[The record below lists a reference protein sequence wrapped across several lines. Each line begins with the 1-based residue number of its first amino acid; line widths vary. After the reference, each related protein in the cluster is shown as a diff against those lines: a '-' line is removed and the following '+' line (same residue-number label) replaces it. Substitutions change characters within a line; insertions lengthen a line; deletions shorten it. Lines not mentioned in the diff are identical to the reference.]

1 MNRIIC
7 IVCMQSYRLDE
18 VEGKELIEGVC
29 SQKCQDRL
37 MNVTKG
43 DEI

>member
-1 MNRIIC
+1 MRKIC

-18 VEGKELIEGVC
+18 VEGKDLIEGVC
-29 SQKCQDRL
+29 CVKCQDRL
-37 MNVTKG
+37 MNITKG